1 MAKLWENY
9 KLRVRENCMGS
20 LTRSDGLDYWRNKL
34 FSTIIIYLFPLGLAV
49 LIPSAFVVF
58 ALDIHSLTVAY
69 IFFGLAI
76 TTISLYSGL
85 RIDQRKYLFLTLIYS
100 VSAILIFFMGE
111 LGAGL
116 TYLFGAT
123 VFSLLILPTKAGVL
137 TIFINIFI
145 CAVQAYLIDN
155 RLVDYPLRESYQVAS
170 WLAIS
175 ANSIL
180 LSIVA
185 VIFMPMLFSGLQETI
200 ESQQD
205 LKQNLL
211 VHQGELETNLKEK
224 NTLLAEIHHRVKN
237 NLAVISGMLQM
248 QSFKEAD
255 ERIQKKLMD
264 STLRI
269 KSMANIHEQL
279 YQSNSFSN
287 MNFDSGLKNL
297 VHTILETMDNDS
309 KINTEFNLEPIN
321 LNLNQAVPCCLI
333 VNEVLTNSI
342 KHAFPN
348 GQQGQVS
355 IQLHKHDQQII
366 LQIEDNGV
374 GFTRETE
381 HDNDDSLG
389 MVLIQS
395 LALQLEAE
403 YEYKSRNPEPGV
415 LFRLSFSQSDV
426 NGNHLS

>member
-9 KLRVRENCMGS
+9 KLRVRKNCMGS
-20 LTRSDGLDYWRNKL
+20 LTRSDGLEYWRNKL
-34 FSTIIIYLFPLGLAV
+34 FTTIIIYLFPLGIIV
-49 LIPSAFVVF
+49 LIPSAIVVF
-58 ALDIHSLTVAY
+58 ALGIQSLTVAY
-69 IFFGLAI
+69 IFFGVAI

-85 RIDQRKYLFLTLIYS
+85 RINQRKYLFLTLIYS
-100 VSAILIFFMGE
+100 VAAILIFFMGE

-123 VFSLLILPTKAGVL
+123 VFSLLILPTRAGVL
-137 TIFINIFI
+137 TIFINILI
-145 CAVQAYLIDN
+145 CVVQALLIHN

-185 VIFMPMLFSGLQETI
+185 VVFMPMLFSGLQETI
-200 ESQQD
+200 ESQKE
-205 LKQNLL
+205 LKLNLL
-211 VHQGELETNLKEK
+211 NHQGELENSLDEK

-248 QSFKEAD
+248 QSFKETD
-255 ERIQKKLMD
+255 ERIQKKLID

-287 MNFDSGLKNL
+287 MDFDAGLKNL
-297 VHTILETMDNDS
+297 VHAILETMDDHS
-309 KINTEFNLEPIN
+309 KIETEFNIEPIN
-321 LNLNQAVPCCLI
+321 LNINQAVPCCLI

-342 KHAFPN
+342 KHAFSDMQK
-348 GQQGQVS
+348 GLISV
-355 IQLHKHDQQII
+355 QLQKNDQKIT
-366 LQIEDNGV
+366 LQITDNGV
-374 GFTRETE
+374 GFPNEADPETK
-381 HDNDDSLG
+381 DSLG
-389 MVLIQS
+389 MVLIQT
-395 LALQLEAE
+395 LAHQLEAD
-403 YEYKSRNPEPGV
+403 YEYKSRKTEPGV
-415 LFRLSFSQSDV
+415 LFRLSFRLSDV
-426 NGNHLS
+426 NGSHLS

>member
-1 MAKLWENY
+1 
-9 KLRVRENCMGS
+9 MGS
-20 LTRSDGLDYWRNKL
+20 LTRSDGLEYWRNKL
-34 FSTIIIYLFPLGLAV
+34 FTTIIIYLFPLGLIV
-49 LIPSAFVVF
+49 LIPSAYVVF
-58 ALDIHSLTVAY
+58 ALGIKSLTYAY
-69 IFFGLAI
+69 IFFGLSI
-76 TTISLYSGL
+76 TTISLYRGL
-85 RIDQRKYLFLTLIYS
+85 QIDHRKYLFITLIYS

-123 VFSLLILPTKAGVL
+123 VFSLLILPTSAGVL
-137 TIFINIFI
+137 TIFVNIFI

-155 RLVDYPLRESYQVAS
+155 RLVDYPLRDSYQVAS
-170 WLAIS
+170 WIAIS

-211 VHQGELETNLKEK
+211 DHQGELEENLEEK

-248 QSFKEAD
+248 QSFKETD

-287 MNFDSGLKNL
+287 MDFDSGLKNL
-297 VHTILETMDNDS
+297 VNTILETMDDHS
-309 KINTEFNLEPIN
+309 KIETEFDIEPIS
-321 LNLNQAVPCCLI
+321 LNINQAIPCCLI

-342 KHAFPN
+342 KHAFLN
-348 GQQGQVS
+348 MQKGLIS
-355 IQLHKHDQQII
+355 IQVKKNNQQII
-366 LQIEDNGV
+366 LQITDNGV
-374 GFTRETE
+374 GFSDDT
-381 HDNDDSLG
+381 DPNSQDSLG

-395 LALQLEAE
+395 LTVQLEAE
-403 YEYKSRNPEPGV
+403 YEYKSRETGPGV
-415 LFRLSFSQSDV
+415 LFRLSFSQSGV
-426 NGNHLS
+426 NGSHLS

>member
-1 MAKLWENY
+1 MTKLWENY
-9 KLRVRENCMGS
+9 KLRVRKNCMGS
-20 LTRSDGLDYWRNKL
+20 LTRANGLEYWRNKL
-34 FSTIIIYLFPLGLAV
+34 FTTIIIYLFPLGIIV
-49 LIPSAFVVF
+49 LIPSAYVVF
-58 ALDIHSLTVAY
+58 TLGIQSLTVAY
-69 IFFGLAI
+69 ILFGVAI
-76 TTISLYSGL
+76 STISLYSGL
-85 RIDQRKYLFLTLIYS
+85 RINHRKYLFLTLIYS

-185 VIFMPMLFSGLQETI
+185 VIFMPRLFRGLQETI
-200 ESQQD
+200 ESQQN
-205 LKQNLL
+205 LKQDLL
-211 VHQGELETNLKEK
+211 DHQGELEGNLEEK

-248 QSFKEAD
+248 QSFKETD
-255 ERIQKKLMD
+255 ERIQKKLID

-287 MNFDSGLKNL
+287 MDFDSGLKNL
-297 VHTILETMDNDS
+297 VHTILETMDDHS
-309 KINTEFNLEPIN
+309 KIDTEFDVKPIN
-321 LNLNQAVPCCLI
+321 LNINQAVPCCLI

-342 KHAFPN
+342 KHAFPDSREGLISVKLQKN
-348 GQQGQVS
+348 DS
-355 IQLHKHDQQII
+355 QITLEI
-366 LQIEDNGV
+366 TDNGI
-374 GFTRETE
+374 GFTDNSDPETK
-381 HDNDDSLG
+381 DSLG

-395 LALQLEAE
+395 LSIQLEAE
-403 YEYKSRNPEPGV
+403 YEYKSRETEPGV

-426 NGNHLS
+426 NGNHFS